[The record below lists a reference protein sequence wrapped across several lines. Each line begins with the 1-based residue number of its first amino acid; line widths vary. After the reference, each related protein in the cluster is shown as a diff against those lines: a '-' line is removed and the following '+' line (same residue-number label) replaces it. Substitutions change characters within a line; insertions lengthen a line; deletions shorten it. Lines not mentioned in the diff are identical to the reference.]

1 MNLIHLNS
9 MHTYIGRLPVNSYIG
24 RLPVMTTMYAR
35 TLMPCIRLTV
45 LGYVVDVPSKQRNQ
59 MVRLF
64 FNIWP
69 FAMIKNSPIM

>member
-1 MNLIHLNS
+1 

-45 LGYVVDVPSKQRNQ
+45 LGYVVDVPNKQRNQ
-59 MVRLF
+59 MV
-64 FNIWP
+64 
-69 FAMIKNSPIM
+69 